1 MHILINKKYLTLDN
15 YKAKCALGKRGIG
28 YKRKEGDLIT
38 PKGTYKVKYILY
50 RKDRVKKI
58 QTKIK
63 KIAIRKDMGWCDD
76 PKSRDYNKLIKLPYA
91 YSYEKI
97 FRKENNYDIILI
109 LNYNMNPVIKNK
121 GSAIFIHIAK
131 KNYKK
136 TDGCIALKK
145 AHLLKIIKRI
155 NKNTTIKI
163 ENQR

>member
-1 MHILINKKYLTLDN
+1 MHIKINNKYLTYKN

-136 TDGCIALKK
+136 TEGCIALKK

>member
-76 PKSRDYNKLIKLPYA
+76 PKSKDYNKLIKLPYA

-163 ENQR
+163 VNQR